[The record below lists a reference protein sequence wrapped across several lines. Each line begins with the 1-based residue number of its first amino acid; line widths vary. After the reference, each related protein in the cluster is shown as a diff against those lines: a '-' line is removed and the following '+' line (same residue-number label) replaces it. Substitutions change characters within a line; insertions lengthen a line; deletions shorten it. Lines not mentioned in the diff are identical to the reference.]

1 MNNFIKAIKLCQRF
15 PELPSFLLKTKAS
28 VKKHKG
34 LITTYNLTEDTG
46 NQWYFNQKNGSLN
59 CLIYNNFLQIS
70 TYNSFKII
78 SLLYDHRWLHLN
90 KQQTKKLIK
99 YAYEN
104 KIEELL
110 HFL

>member
-1 MNNFIKAIKLCQRF
+1 MSKISRAIQFFLKA
-15 PELPSFLLKTKAS
+15 KAS

-46 NQWYFNQKNGSLN
+46 KQWYMSQYTGSLY
-59 CLIYNNFLQIS
+59 CLICDSLQIS
-70 TYNSFKII
+70 TYNSFKVI